1 MIHQT
6 EALVAIDVNTGRF
19 VGKDGLEE
27 TVFAA
32 NLEAAPEVA
41 RQIRLRDL
49 GGLLVVDFIDM
60 EDPEPPAGALRAVR
74 GGAGARPGAH
84 ARCCRSRSSA

>member
-1 MIHQT
+1 M
-6 EALVAIDVNTGRF
+6 AIDVNTGRF

-27 TVFAA
+27 TVFAP

-60 EDPEPPAGALRAVR
+60 EEPEPPARRSSSGSRRSWRATARAR
-74 GGAGARPGAH
+74 G
-84 ARCCRSRSSA
+84 CCRSRSSA